1 MKHQATNFKK
11 KYNEPMIRDLD
22 EKESSKNKEFI
33 GRRTGKNLGD
43 HIANGNDFLLK
54 NDYTDIL
61 ETQKR
66 DMFDL
71 YSSDSGTEMSSS
83 QDEDA
88 SESESEAEES
98 ERENSSNQ
106 VETVYTKND
115 SDSKIKK
122 RVNPTVINFKEKNN
136 LSKVVVNLKDKKTEN
151 IKNSQNLEEKYKNLE
166 SKLLKNSPIHD
177 ISDVE
182 DENEVKTESESESEV
197 ETPMFNRY
205 NKNPVVESNA
215 NLPKIAK
222 TKTNPPLQTSAKV
235 LPKISAKNN
244 FKSNRKELWTD
255 KDENKIESNKKRE
268 SVESSAKKET
278 KVVLNNINILRIN

>member
-11 KYNEPMIRDLD
+11 KYNEPLIKDLD

-66 DMFDL
+66 DMYDL

-106 VETVYTKND
+106 IDTVYTKND
-115 SDSKIKK
+115 SYSKTKK
-122 RVNPTVINFKEKNN
+122 RVNPTIINLKEKNN
-136 LSKVVVNLKDKKTEN
+136 PSQVVVNLKEKKTEN
-151 IKNSQNLEEKYKNLE
+151 NRNSQTFEEKYKNLE
-166 SKLLKNSPIHD
+166 EKLLKESPIDD

-182 DENEVKTESESESEV
+182 EENVMKTESESESESEE

-205 NKNPVVESNA
+205 NKNPLVE
-215 NLPKIAK
+215 AK
-222 TKTNPPLQTSAKV
+222 HNVHKMSMPNNNIPLQTSAKD

-244 FKSNRKELWTD
+244 FKSNRKELWSE
-255 KDENKIESNKKRE
+255 KDENKIESKKERE
-268 SVESSAKKET
+268 SLQSSGKKET
-278 KVVLNNINILRIN
+278 KVILQY